1 MLLLTLIIGITGGC
15 ATRRKAERG
24 IEKRPTYEQAQNEPI
39 TIPFAQNKVHSFFND
54 DLEEFELVDTTSE
67 PSLVAQTNNQDTKQ
81 CHPVEDFLERELAEE
96 FAWIEVEEKDTDKA
110 LKVIYFDFD
119 HYNVKSN
126 EEEKLV
132 YNIDTLKKIIAEEEK
147 AGNDATVVIEGHACH
162 AAGSA
167 VYNMALSERRAK
179 ILADRMVTAGIPR
192 NKIKIV
198 GRGKEFPAIADGKP
212 VTGDRH
218 QQWLNRRD
226 EITVINA

>member
-1 MLLLTLIIGITGGC
+1 MLTLIIGITGGC
-15 ATRRKAERG
+15 TKRRKVERST
-24 IEKRPTYEQAQNEPI
+24 EKRQTHEQVQNEPV
-39 TIPFAQNKVHSFFND
+39 TIPFAQNKVHSFFDD
-54 DLEEFELVDTTSE
+54 DLEEFELIDSASE
-67 PSLVAQTNNQDTKQ
+67 PTFAAQTGTQDIER

-96 FAWIEVEEKDTDKA
+96 FAWVDAEEKDADKA

-119 HYNVKSN
+119 RFNVKQS
-126 EEEKLV
+126 EVEKLA
-132 YNIDTLKKIIAEEEK
+132 YNIDALKKVIAEEEK

-167 VYNMALSERRAK
+167 VYNMAISERRAK
-179 ILADRMVTAGIPR
+179 TLADRMVTAGIPR

-198 GRGKEFPAIADGKP
+198 GRGKEFPAIAEGKP
-212 VTGDRH
+212 VTGDRQ